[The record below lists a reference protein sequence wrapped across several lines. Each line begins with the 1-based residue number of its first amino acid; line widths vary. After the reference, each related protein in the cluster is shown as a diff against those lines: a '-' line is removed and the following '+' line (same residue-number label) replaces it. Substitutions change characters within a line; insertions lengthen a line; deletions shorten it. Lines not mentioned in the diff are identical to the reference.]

1 MAREKHGRDLNRWDP
16 VPAGKGEG
24 KIRIIGGQFRGRQLE
39 YSGDL
44 RTRPMKDNIRE
55 ALFNLVGGFVEG
67 KLAID
72 LFAGTGAIGLEA
84 LSRGA
89 AAAILIERHLPTA
102 RVIQRNLDSL
112 GSQLAARIESADS
125 YFWVRQFL
133 KSPPPEAA
141 LPWVV
146 FCSPPYS
153 HFVQHRELLL
163 TTIQNLLAAAPADS
177 LITVEC
183 DERFSPQDLPDPESW
198 RIRHY
203 SPATL
208 CTWRPKSTG
217 EEEVVADD

>member
-1 MAREKHGRDLNRWDP
+1 MAREKHGRDLNRWNP
-16 VPAGKGEG
+16 VPTGKGESR
-24 KIRIIGGQFRGRQLE
+24 IRIIGGTYRGRTLE
-39 YSGDL
+39 YSGDQ

-55 ALFNLVGGFVEG
+55 ALFNLVGGFLEG

-89 AAAILIERHLPTA
+89 AAVILNERHLPTA
-102 RVIQRNLDSL
+102 RIIQRNVAAL
-112 GSQLAARIESADS
+112 GSELPVRIESADS

-133 KSPPPEAA
+133 KQPPAEAH
-141 LPWVV
+141 LPWAI

-153 HFVQHRELLL
+153 HFVHHREELMKS
-163 TTIQNLLAAAPADS
+163 LADLMTAAPPES
-177 LITVEC
+177 LIVVES
-183 DERFSPQDLPDPESW
+183 DERFSPTDLPDPEAW

-208 CTWRPKSTG
+208 FVWRPSDGG
-217 EEEVVADD
+217 ELVEA

>member
-1 MAREKHGRDLNRWDP
+1 MTREKHGRDLNQWKP
-16 VPAGKGEG
+16 VPGGKGAN
-24 KIRIIGGQFRGRQLE
+24 KIRIIGGRFRGHQLE

-84 LSRGA
+84 VSRGA
-89 AAAILIERHLPTA
+89 AAAILVERHLPTA
-102 RVIQRNLDSL
+102 RIIQRNADAL
-112 GSQLAARIESADS
+112 GSDLPVQIDSADS

-133 KSPPPEAA
+133 KQPPPQAQ
-141 LPWVV
+141 LSWVV

-153 HFVQHRELLL
+153 HFVGHKTELLASL
-163 TTIQNLLAAAPADS
+163 EQLMRGAPAGS
-177 LITVEC
+177 LIVVES
-183 DERFSPQDLPDPESW
+183 DERFSTDELPDPEAW

-203 SPATL
+203 APATL
-208 CTWRPKSTG
+208 SVWRNIKSSER
-217 EEEVVADD
+217 EELA

>member
-1 MAREKHGRDLNRWDP
+1 MAKEKRGRDLDRWNP
-16 VPAGKGEG
+16 VPTGKGANR
-24 KIRIIGGQFRGRQLE
+24 IRIIGGEFRGRTLE

-55 ALFNLVGGFVEG
+55 ALFNLVGGFVQG

-89 AAAILIERHLPTA
+89 AAVIMVERHLPTA
-102 RVIQRNLDSL
+102 RIIQRNLDSL
-112 GSQLAARIESADS
+112 GSQLPARIESADS

-133 KSPPPEAA
+133 KAPPPEAA
-141 LPWVV
+141 LPWAL

-153 HFVQHRELLL
+153 HFVDQREQLLES
-163 TTIQNLLAAAPADS
+163 LAKLMEQAPPES
-177 LITVEC
+177 LIVVES
-183 DERFSPQDLPDPESW
+183 DDRFSPADLPQPEAW

-203 SPATL
+203 APATISV
-208 CTWRPKSTG
+208 WRPKTDPLDESSD
-217 EEEVVADD
+217 A